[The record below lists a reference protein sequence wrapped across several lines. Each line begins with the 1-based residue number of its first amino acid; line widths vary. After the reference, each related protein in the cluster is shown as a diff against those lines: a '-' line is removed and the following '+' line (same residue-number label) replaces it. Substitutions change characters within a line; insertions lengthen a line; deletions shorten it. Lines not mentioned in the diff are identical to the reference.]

1 MRKNI
6 EINYYTGKS
15 YDTLFPKTLGENVI
29 GQVSQALDAKKT
41 NNIYFNVSAYQGTNN
56 INSLPE
62 FNFRNYTQDIVP
74 MFLLIITSN
83 VPNCMC
89 LFNIYKKKENSG
101 QLPGNMFIISGLPIF
116 IQNKNIGYCPSMVGS
131 SAWGYMKMTSTLF
144 YMSSTSTSN
153 NIDITT
159 LPASIQNYLVFNTSV
174 WYNLLEIY
182 AS

>member
-15 YDTLFPKTLGENVI
+15 YDTLCPKTLGENVI

-74 MFLLIITSN
+74 MFLLIITSY

-89 LFNIYKKKENSG
+89 LFNIYKKKKIVDSY
-101 QLPGNMFIISGLPIF
+101 Q
-116 IQNKNIGYCPSMVGS
+116 
-131 SAWGYMKMTSTLF
+131 
-144 YMSSTSTSN
+144 
-153 NIDITT
+153 
-159 LPASIQNYLVFNTSV
+159 
-174 WYNLLEIY
+174 EIRL
-182 AS
+182 